1 MNQTIILASG
11 SPRRKELLNQ
21 IGISFT
27 VNPSK
32 KEEKITTNIPSEVV
46 RELSYQKAMDI
57 AEQSSEGSVVI
68 GADTVVA
75 YEGKIL
81 GKPKDRTDAQNMLR
95 MLAGNTHSVY
105 TGVTIIKK
113 ENNRCLEEIFYKET
127 RVTMARMSEEEIE
140 TYVDSKEPMDKA
152 GSYAIQGK
160 CAAFIEKIDGDYYN
174 VVGLPICEVYHRL
187 KKYME

>member
-32 KEEKITTNIPSEVV
+32 KEEKVTTNIPSEVV

-113 ENNRCLEEIFYKET
+113 ENNRFLEEIFYKET